1 MWELRKIRLYGNNPS
16 IEQSQSEIA
25 PGELQ
30 GVAGRGGGGGGG
42 GGGWS
47 CGETNTGISVC
58 SSNVGSTLL
67 IMYFLCTVCL
77 LSSGSAHSSGCVVNG
92 SSAMSAS

>member
-1 MWELRKIRLYGNNPS
+1 MRQTLVL
-16 IEQSQSEIA
+16 
-25 PGELQ
+25 
-30 GVAGRGGGGGGG
+30 
-42 GGGWS
+42 
-47 CGETNTGISVC
+47 VC
-58 SSNVGSTLL
+58 VPQVGSTLL

>member
-1 MWELRKIRLYGNNPS
+1 MWELRKIRLCGYNPS
-16 IEQSQSEIA
+16 IEQSQSGGA
-25 PGELQ
+25 
-30 GVAGRGGGGGGG
+30 AGCRWW
-42 GGGWS
+42 GGWS

-77 LSSGSAHSSGCVVNG
+77 LSSGSTHSSGCVVNG
-92 SSAMSAS
+92 SSAMTAS